1 MVLCLCATF
10 RNVMMLSVTTVQN
23 WKFRISP
30 HADWKQNSAEKPD
43 RRIRDRENKFFI
55 RTISY
60 SKKRTGWLPLR

>member
-1 MVLCLCATF
+1 
-10 RNVMMLSVTTVQN
+10 MLSVTTVQN

-43 RRIRDRENKFFI
+43 RRTRDRENKFFI